1 MGTLSGCSACGHY
14 PMLSVSLFSC
24 AVCDRP
30 CDQRLMAQDASTM
43 ISVRFVQGT
52 WAVYDWTTKNE
63 RRNINR
69 LVKRDIESRIS
80 DPPWIDSLIGIQ
92 VNAAGSVT
100 LKHFNGARK
109 RVRYFV
115 RSVAGAYVSAD
126 LCSFY

>member
-1 MGTLSGCSACGHY
+1 
-14 PMLSVSLFSC
+14 MLKYMLKV
-24 AVCDRP
+24 
-30 CDQRLMAQDASTM
+30 AQDASTM

-52 WAVYDWTTKNE
+52 WAVFDWTTKYE
-63 RRNINR
+63 RRKINH
-69 LVKRDIESRIS
+69 LVRRDIESRVS

-109 RVRYFV
+109 RVRYSV